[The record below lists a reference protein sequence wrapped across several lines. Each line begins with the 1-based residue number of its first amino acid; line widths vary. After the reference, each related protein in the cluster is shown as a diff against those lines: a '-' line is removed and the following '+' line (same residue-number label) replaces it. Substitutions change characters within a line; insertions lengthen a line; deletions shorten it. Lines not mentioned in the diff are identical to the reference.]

1 VISTLLQTANFYH
14 LNLIDIHGSAL
25 LIDQLVKLDR
35 LPKENTLE
43 GLLLLQD
50 AWRDYDVA
58 TYLASSYKI
67 TFKILFFLQ
76 ILLGYLAISG
86 ATLAEYLKRMDPG
99 SELGDQFE
107 QVVFFLSLS
116 VSLLVSIDALT
127 QSKSKWRLLRSS
139 AHGLESMLWLYRTR
153 VGPFEINETMRDSEG
168 PENEL
173 CKVINEWRDNL
184 LAGANLKMSTLHQS
198 YPARFYKHFQDS
210 GQPAGTDDDFQSPVQ
225 PHRYI
230 KLRIEPALKF
240 YQDRIP
246 QYARYSI
253 LLQTSSLLLGLGATV
268 LAYYKYL
275 SLVVMCTS
283 AAGAVTTWVEFSDVS
298 RKMERYT
305 DVVNGLRKVLSW
317 WKVQSAV
324 QKASKETI
332 SALIQSSEAC
342 LSEERSAWMSVA
354 ESKKEQAEE
363 AKAASGSKPNP

>member
-1 VISTLLQTANFYH
+1 
-14 LNLIDIHGSAL
+14 
-25 LIDQLVKLDR
+25 VKLDR
-35 LPKENTLE
+35 LPKENTLQ

-58 TYLASSYKI
+58 TYLASSNKI

-76 ILLGYLAISG
+76 ILFGYLAIAG
-86 ATLAEYLKRMDPG
+86 ATLAEYFKRVDLV
-99 SELGDQFE
+99 SEIGDQFE
-107 QVVFFLSLS
+107 EVVFFLSLL
-116 VSLLVSIDALT
+116 VSLLGAIDALT
-127 QSKSKWRLLRSS
+127 QCKSKWRLLRSS
-139 AHGLESMLWLYRTR
+139 AHGLESMLWQYRTR
-153 VGPFEINETMRDSEG
+153 VGPFEIIETMRDSEG

-173 CKVINEWRDNL
+173 CKMLNEWRDNL
-184 LAGANLKMSTLHQS
+184 LAGANLKMSSLHQA
-198 YPARFYKHFQDS
+198 YPARVYKHFQDS
-210 GQPAGTDDDFQSPVQ
+210 GQPTGPTEDDFQSPVQ

-246 QYARYSI
+246 QYARYSFI
-253 LLQTSSLLLGLGATV
+253 LQTSSLLLGIGATV

-275 SLVVMCTS
+275 SIVVMCTS
-283 AAGAVTTWVEFSDVS
+283 AAGAVTTWVEFSDVT

-305 DVVNGLRKVLSW
+305 DVVNGLRKILSW

-332 SALIQSSEAC
+332 SALIQSSEAM

-354 ESKKEQAEE
+354 ESKKDQAGQSEE
-363 AKAASGSKPNP
+363 EGGTKQTRANLRPSKGKGTKVAPGDD